1 MKPGQFWGQCENSE
15 QSIKILGDIITKFQ
29 TVPNFS
35 GCWTSLS
42 SQVYWNLNKHSLGIK
57 RQKKPSRGFL

>member
-15 QSIKILGDIITKFQ
+15 QSIKILGDIITKFE

-57 RQKKPSRGFL
+57 R